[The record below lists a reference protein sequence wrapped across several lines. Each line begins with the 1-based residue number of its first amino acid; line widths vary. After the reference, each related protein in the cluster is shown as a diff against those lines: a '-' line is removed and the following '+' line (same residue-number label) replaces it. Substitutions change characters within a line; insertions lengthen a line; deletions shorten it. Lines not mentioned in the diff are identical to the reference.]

1 MDPTIIAAIIAGGC
15 TIIAAVIA
23 ALLQKKWKK
32 EEPSEKPQKNITV
45 EGDAAVGDQARKIK
59 QTADET
65 YIEKTEGSVVI
76 TQPPPTTQEKPTL
89 PAEIPSPP
97 TPYFAHPYPLQAN
110 FTGRVKEREELTNWF
125 KNDHQPMFA
134 YIAIGGM
141 GKSALTWYWL
151 QEDIIKKGLAPQGII
166 WWYFMTEKQDLNP
179 FWQRLSNMQ
188 ARVRSTLKR

>member
-1 MDPTIIAAIIAGGC
+1 VIAGVFG
-15 TIIAAVIA
+15 IIYIVINFF
-23 ALLQKKWKK
+23 LQKKDKK
-32 EEPSEKPQKNITV
+32 EESSSGKIRV
-45 EGDAAVGDQARKIK
+45 E
-59 QTADET
+59 
-65 YIEKTEGSVVI
+65 VI
-76 TQPPPTTQEKPTL
+76 TQPPPTPVQEKPTL

-97 TPYFAHPYPLQAN
+97 TPYFVHPYPLQAN

-125 KNDHQPMFA
+125 KNDSQPMFA